1 VIYLIKKFHPRLKQ
15 MLQDRKKVTI
25 QLGSEENMKELWD
38 ASNPDMPHQL
48 RDSGYPIDN
57 WFGVILDE
65 NGKARLVSVTG
76 HAIRTGKEGNPFAYI
91 GGNKTHP
98 DYRGNQIITSARDK
112 NLEMVGDIPKVASY
126 TSAGKKRFKK
136 PIVSEPQEHEV
147 VPNNVI
153 QEMQRRVRELPN
165 TDTWGIHKRWMDI
178 LRR

>member
-1 VIYLIKKFHPRLKQ
+1 MIKKFHPKLRRF
-15 MLQDRKKVTI
+15 LQDDELKVI
-25 QLGSEENMKELWD
+25 QVGNEQEMKELWD
-38 ASNPDMPHQL
+38 ASNPDMPHKL

-76 HAIRTGKEGNPFAYI
+76 HAIRTGKERNPFAYI

-98 DYRGNQIITSARDK
+98 DYGGKRIISSARDK
-112 NLEMVGDIPKVASY
+112 NLEMVGNIPKVASY

-136 PIVSEPQEHEV
+136 PIASEPQEHEV
-147 VPNNVI
+147 VPDSVI

-165 TDTWGIHKRWMDI
+165 TDTWGIHKHWMDI